1 MKNSFCEEK
10 HRTEVEHG
18 EFGSKFTLNIWRS
31 FASPIRAGTT
41 NRPVTNWCYPSKA
54 PPSPTDP
61 LKYGTPQKYKFMGDT
76 GWNPTYDKRLII
88 CCAIQA
94 A

>member
-41 NRPVTNWCYPSKA
+41 NRPVTKLCDPSKA
-54 PPSPTDP
+54 PPTDP
-61 LKYGTPQKYKFMGDT
+61 LKYVTPQRYDFMGDV
-76 GWNPTYDKRLII
+76 GWNPI
-88 CCAIQA
+88 
-94 A
+94 